1 LREIGDQDDVSNVN
15 EGTMIEKGGTGLD
28 EAEVKRLVDLLEK
41 MLRYCPEV
49 LQHPWFTYK
58 D

>member
-1 LREIGDQDDVSNVN
+1 
-15 EGTMIEKGGTGLD
+15 MEKGGTGLD
-28 EAEVKRLVDLLEK
+28 DVEVKRLVDLLEK
-41 MLRYCPEV
+41 MLKYCPEV